1 MADEQQE
8 EEKKSWLWPKIDDQA
23 SASEAAKSGAVGGG
37 MMILGLLVPIAFFV
51 FSGDPLVF
59 DYETAGSF
67 YISQGIQILLAA
79 FLTWRVWTQKGL
91 VSATLLF
98 VWIATEVSL
107 KLVSGQ
113 MNVGWMIA
121 WGFALL
127 SLLHSIRGHWKLRQ
141 LRKVS
146 A

>member
-1 MADEQQE
+1 MTEEQQT
-8 EEKKSWLWPKIDDQA
+8 EEKKSWLWPKIEDQA
-23 SASEAAKSGAVGGG
+23 SAIDAAKSGAVGGG
-37 MMILGLLVPIAFFV
+37 MMIIGLLVPVAFFV

-59 DYETAGSF
+59 GYETAGGF

-98 VWIATEVSL
+98 IWIATEVSL

-113 MNVGWMIA
+113 MNIGWMIA

-127 SLLHSIRGHWKLRQ
+127 SLLHSIRGHWH
-141 LRKVS
+141 LRKLQKET